1 MPTPPSSARARRV
14 VATVVALAIA
24 ATAAFGPAAEP
35 VTAAEGDD
43 CMVIR
48 AHEVFLGREPTA
60 EELRTWVV
68 AFDRGTPRWE
78 LPRAL
83 AASDEW
89 LQVEVTKIY
98 RQALDRDPDAEG
110 LAFWIGEL
118 RAGAQVTRI
127 ASRIYGSG
135 EFTTLAGGTDE
146 GLITALY
153 ERILHRSPSDEDI
166 AYWLGEAALRSNGSI
181 AAFMVGSVESRDDR
195 VTTLYRTILG
205 RDPEPAGLVFWSDR
219 LRTVNDVRLAV
230 DLASSGEFLTRAQ
243 VGCDAP
249 PPSDGTVTF
258 QGRGWGHGRGMS
270 QHGAL
275 GYAVDHGW
283 GTDAILAHYYGGT
296 TAGTVAGDPIQ
307 RVYLV
312 GSAGTDLTATQPAG
326 RLRVDGFGGE
336 WAAVSVRR
344 LSATAYR
351 VYASTTAGCTPTWTL
366 LGETTAVEVG
376 VASTVAQGDDPD
388 RMLRDCRTGRSYRGS
403 LRNVRTGGTV
413 GSAVVNVV
421 GTEDLLRGIVPRE
434 VSPSWAGLGGGRGV
448 AAVRAQAVAAR
459 SYLLAGD
466 HRWGSWATTCDSAT
480 CQAYGGFGVED
491 ARIDAAVA
499 ATARGVRLTAS
510 GAVARTE
517 FGSSSGGWTAG
528 GVFPAV
534 VDEGDDTTVNPH
546 HAWTVTIDETRIES
560 AYPGRGD
567 FQRFTGFVRNGLGP
581 LGGRVTR
588 VTLVFTDGTVTQTGD
603 QVRTALGLKSDWWA
617 A

>member
-1 MPTPPSSARARRV
+1 MARTRRA
-14 VATVVALAIA
+14 VATALALA
-24 ATAAFGPAAEP
+24 VATTAALVLAP
-35 VTAAEGDD
+35 VPVAAAEGDD

-48 AHEVFLGREPTA
+48 AHEVFLGREPTGS
-60 EELRTWVV
+60 ELQTWVV
-68 AFDRGTPRWE
+68 AFESGTPRYA

-98 RQALDRDPDAEG
+98 RQALDRDPDADG
-110 LAFWIGEL
+110 LAFWVEEL

-135 EFTTLAGGTDE
+135 EFATLAGGTDE
-146 GLITALY
+146 GVITALY
-153 ERILHRSPSDEDI
+153 ERILHRSPSDDDL
-166 AYWLGEAALRSNGSI
+166 AYWLGEAAVRSNGSI
-181 AAFMVGSVESRDDR
+181 AAFMVGSVESRNDR
-195 VTTLYRTILG
+195 VTTLYQTILG
-205 RDPEPAGLVFWSDR
+205 RDPEPDGLVFWSER

-230 DLASSGEFLTRAQ
+230 DLASSGEFFTRAQ
-243 VGCDAP
+243 VGCGEP
-249 PPSDGTVTF
+249 PPPPPPEGTIAF

-296 TAGTVAGDPIQ
+296 TSGVVAGDPLQ

-326 RLRVDGFGGE
+326 RLRVDGWAGE

-351 VYASTTAGCTPTWTL
+351 VYAATTPGCSPSWTL
-366 LGETTAVEVG
+366 LGETTAAEVG
-376 VASTVAQGDDPD
+376 VASTVAQGEDPD
-388 RMLRDCRTGRSYRGS
+388 LMLRDCRTGRSYRGS

-434 VSPSWAGLGGGRGV
+434 VSPYWAGVGGGQGA

-466 HRWGSWATTCDSAT
+466 RRWGSWATTCDSAT
-480 CQAYGGFGVED
+480 CQAYGGFGAED
-491 ARIDAAVA
+491 ARTDAAVA
-499 ATARGVRLTAS
+499 ATAGGVRLTSS

-528 GVFPAV
+528 GAFPAV
-534 VDEGDDTTVNPH
+534 VDEGDDISLNPYH
-546 HAWTVTIDETRIES
+546 SWTVTMDESRIES

-567 FQRFTGFVRNGLGP
+567 FQRFSGFVRNGLGP

-588 VTLVFTDGTVTQTGD
+588 VTLVFASGTLTQTGD
-603 QVRTALGLKSDWWA
+603 QVRAALGLRSDWWA